1 MTGARLAGMVAAA
14 FAILPLAAA
23 ASDQDDA
30 LRLAA
35 RAANPSG
42 LGTATVT
49 LHATPAGFPS
59 SIPLPKGTLVG
70 SIRHDVGPVGSTAN
84 GTLWSNTLYYD
95 VQNRD
100 AAVKDYEDALRA
112 AGWKHVDLDAL
123 LQRRAGVTLQIPE
136 LNAWCSPGEPRAG
149 VTIVKPRTDDAALDV
164 TVGLG
169 GFNFFACSDEGATL
183 RQQVTAATTTVAQS
197 KSPLPAF
204 TSTPGVTIDMTGP
217 ATDGST
223 TGARI
228 TSTLG
233 AAPVFDSLA
242 RQLLAAGWAGK
253 RVAAAEGLSSQTFT
267 KSIDGTQ
274 YTALLT
280 VYALD
285 ATHFIALADVSAL
298 LR

>member
-1 MTGARLAGMVAAA
+1 MTGARLAGIVAAA
-14 FAILPLAAA
+14 LAIIPLAAA

-35 RAANPSG
+35 RAANPGG

-70 SIRHDVGPVGSTAN
+70 SVRHDIGPVGSTAN
-84 GTLWSNTLYYD
+84 GALWSNTLYYD

-100 AAVKDYEDALRA
+100 AVVKDYEDALRT
-112 AGWKHVDLDAL
+112 AGWKHVDLDTMVPGPATI
-123 LQRRAGVTLQIPE
+123 RIPE
-136 LNAWCSPGEPRAG
+136 LNAWCAPGEPRAG

-169 GFNFFACSDEGATL
+169 GYNFFACSDEAAAIREQLAT
-183 RQQVTAATTTVAQS
+183 TTTVARS
-197 KSPLPAF
+197 RSPLPAF

-228 TSTLG
+228 TSSLPLTTL
-233 AAPVFDSLA
+233 FD
-242 RQLLAAGWAGK
+242 RLAASLRDAGWTPKNSTSGPGVQA
-253 RVAAAEGLSSQTFT
+253 QTFVKT
-267 KSIDGTQ
+267 LDGRPSI
-274 YTALLT
+274 ALLT

-285 ATHFIALADVSAL
+285 ATHYVALADVSAL
-298 LR
+298 